1 MTDAAPWPSVALCD
15 LTHEITSGATPQ
27 SGSPRYYTER
37 DDGIPFAKIDDLS
50 ASDGQ
55 YIASTMLHV
64 TDAALRETALKT
76 YPAGT
81 ILLSMYGTI
90 GLTKIAARSLSANQA
105 LAALVPPFRCDPK
118 FLYHVL
124 VWSRAQWERFKAQ
137 TTQANL
143 SGAIVRAFHIPNPP
157 LDQQRRIAEILDTID
172 EQIRKTEQIIAML
185 KLGKHGLLIDLL
197 TRGLDD
203 QGELRDPVRHPGQ
216 FRETPFGRVPTSW
229 KVIPLGTLC
238 RRITY
243 GFTNPMPTAASGPWM
258 LTAAD
263 IGYGSVNLTAARH
276 TTESAFE
283 RDLSDKSQPQRGDIL
298 ITKDGTLGR
307 VACLDLARV
316 CVNQSVAVARPKVGV
331 STRFLTQYLLSPS
344 GQEAML
350 RDAGGSTI
358 KHLYISKLG
367 SLQIPIPPKPE
378 ADQIVSVIDQAQ
390 ARFDREV
397 HLLDKLRL
405 LKDGLMDDLLT
416 GRVRVPIGL
425 RA

>member
-1 MTDAAPWPSVALCD
+1 MVGADDDFISDRDYRSIHATFSLALGDILVTIVGSLGRRAEHDGSRVTFQRSVAYLRAD
-15 LTHEITSGATPQ
+15 PARLSG
-27 SGSPRYYTER
+27 R
-37 DDGIPFAKIDDLS
+37 
-50 ASDGQ
+50 
-55 YIASTMLHV
+55 
-64 TDAALRETALKT
+64 
-76 YPAGT
+76 
-81 ILLSMYGTI
+81 
-90 GLTKIAARSLSANQA
+90 
-105 LAALVPPFRCDPK
+105 
-118 FLYHVL
+118 FLYHLIGGDSFQRAL
-124 VWSRAQWERFKAQ
+124 VRSSNATAQ
-137 TTQANL
+137 
-143 SGAIVRAFHIPNPP
+143 SGVYLGELGKISVRLPP
-157 LDQQRRIAEILDTID
+157 LPEQRGITEILDTLD
-172 EQIRKTEQIIAML
+172 EQIGKTEQIIEKL
-185 KLGKHGLLIDLL
+185 KLAKHGLVIDLL

-203 QGELRDPVRHPGQ
+203 QGELRNPVRHPDQ

-229 KVIPLGTLC
+229 KVIPLGSLC

-283 RDLSDKSQPQRGDIL
+283 RALSDKSRPERGDLL

-307 VACLDLARV
+307 VACLDIDRV

-331 STRFLTQYLLSPS
+331 STTFLTQYLLSPS

-350 RDAGGSTI
+350 SDAGGSTI

-367 SLQIPIPPKPE
+367 SLQIPLPPKPE
-378 ADQIVSVIDQAQ
+378 ADQIVSVIDYAQ
-390 ARFDREV
+390 ARFDHEV

-405 LKDGLMDDLLT
+405 LKNGLTEDLLT
-416 GRVRVPIGL
+416 GRVRVPVAL